1 MIKPILVVTSRFT
14 KAIEER
20 LDRDYSAPRKAVA
33 IVMSCGTFDR
43 RYDDSRLSSSVS
55 RTSYEFC
62 GPRSRNPR

>member
-1 MIKPILVVTSRFT
+1 MIKPILLVSNRFT

-20 LDRDYSAPRKAVA
+20 LDRDAPRKAVA